1 MYSLCK
7 YVSNC
12 NKEIAELTVFILSK
26 CNTCFVAGVK
36 DKHEDWKAV
45 MEETLKSVPH
55 APSYLLDSVSTCI
68 ATCLYG

>member
-1 MYSLCK
+1 
-7 YVSNC
+7 
-12 NKEIAELTVFILSK
+12 LTVFILSK